1 MKAIGKMAAAV
12 SQASGFLKEKTQKTT
27 GDVEVIDHL
36 AGVQEEAHK
45 TQEALIAQTEKEAIA
60 GFVKKVLPSG
70 YEFFKGFDRVI
81 DMVCSPGHMR
91 FHKLVNWARYDMGKQ
106 PARILATA
114 LLVIAGL
121 PALYV
126 SSPKITSA
134 ILSTPGV
141 IVSTPGSILSYFSG
155 AKNDVSQTVDNVAS
169 ADIDGE
175 ENLFGDETAAQPE
188 ETVAESQNSAPFD
201 LQAWAVS
208 FIIDYDTGAKLPDG
222 QTGHIRWSFAKN
234 TPLRS
239 GFTGGSAEF
248 KDFAEKAL
256 SLEAVAAE
264 NAAKTAQ
271 MSNRLAQIDNAEKTR
286 ANDTQVWNAWLRA
299 KNDTVELDD
308 VGLPIVPVDDFWKS
322 DANLEAM
329 ATTGVVA
336 KSDTDGSIVAAAYV
350 DGTPSLNI
358 FGANGCQNV
367 FGLAL
372 DEACKTIKKDALEP
386 PVVLQQM
393 YGVIE
398 AAKAKTAQIDVSRS
412 VSLTT
417 VPDRWYLNL
426 PNFGSDQPTLTSD
439 EFNIASEFVSQN
451 VTSKTTYWTKFG
463 GALNSDTWT
472 LATNIKK
479 LPVLAPLKGLW
490 KSPEAIKAM
499 ETRGVVAKISDE
511 SYLLAASVAGI
522 PTARILQTND
532 NTCITVFGDAPE
544 DCKYGDVSRFETA
557 LKTAYASPDAKAE
570 LADLTFYSKV
580 PFRGDS
586 AFKDG
591 NEYNKFFNT
600 VLTDY
605 ENHGGTTIEQLKKW
619 KNGVWQARPVPASFL
634 ENAKALAAL
643 SNKGIYITPED
654 SKNLYMVGA
663 YVDGKLQL
671 DIVELRGNSLYC
683 QTVVGEKYVPDCQQ
697 GDFGPYSELIKS
709 MFKKEN

>member
-12 SQASGFLKEKTQKTT
+12 SQASGFLKEKTQKPT

-36 AGVQEEAHK
+36 AGVQEEAQK

-141 IVSTPGSILSYFSG
+141 IISTPGAILSYFSG
-155 AKNDVSQTVDNVAS
+155 AKNDVSQTVNNVAS

-188 ETVAESQNSAPFD
+188 ETVAESQNSTPFD

-208 FIIDYDTGAKLPDG
+208 FVVDYETGAKLPDG
-222 QTGHIRWSFAKN
+222 QTGHIRWSFAKD

-271 MSNRLAQIDNAEKTR
+271 MSNRLAQIENAEKTR
-286 ANDTQVWNAWLRA
+286 ANNTQVWNAWLRA

-308 VGLPIVPVDDFWKS
+308 VGLPVVPVADFWKS
-322 DANLEAM
+322 DANVEAM
-329 ATTGVVA
+329 AKTGVVA
-336 KSDTDGSIVAAAYV
+336 KSDTDGSIIAAAYV

-358 FGANGCQNV
+358 LGANGCQNV

-372 DEACKTIKKDALEP
+372 DEACKTIKKDASEP

-398 AAKAKTAQIDVSRS
+398 AAKAKPTQTDGFKPVALTA
-412 VSLTT
+412 

-426 PNFGSDQPTLTSD
+426 PNFGTEQPTLSSD
-439 EFNIASEFVSQN
+439 DFNLATRFVMQN
-451 VTSKTTYWTKFG
+451 VTSKTTYWAKFG
-463 GALNSDTWT
+463 GALNSHTWT
-472 LATNIKK
+472 LATELKE

-490 KSPEAIKAM
+490 NSPEAIKAM
-499 ETRGVVAKISDE
+499 ETKGVVSKISDD
-511 SYLLAASVAGI
+511 SYLLAASVAGV
-522 PTARILQTND
+522 PTARILQAND

-544 DCKYGDVSRFETA
+544 NCSYGDVSRFESA
-557 LKTAYASPDAKAE
+557 LKTAYAAPDGQAQM
-570 LADLTFYSKV
+570 ADLTFYSKI
-580 PFRGDS
+580 PFRGAS

-605 ENHGGTTIEQLKKW
+605 ENYGGTTVEQLKKW
-619 KNGVWQARPVPASFL
+619 KNGAWQARPVPASFL
-634 ENAKALAAL
+634 KNANALAAL
-643 SNKGIYITPED
+643 SNKGIYITPEN

-663 YVDGKLQL
+663 YVSGKLQL

-683 QTVVGEKYVPDCQQ
+683 QTVVGEKYVPDCKQ

-709 MFKKEN
+709 MF